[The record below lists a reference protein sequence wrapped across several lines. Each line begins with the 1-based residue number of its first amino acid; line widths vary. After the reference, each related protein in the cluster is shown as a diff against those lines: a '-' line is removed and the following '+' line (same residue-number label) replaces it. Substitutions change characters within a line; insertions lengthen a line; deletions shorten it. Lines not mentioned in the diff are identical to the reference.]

1 MIVKNIGG
9 GIALAILLL
18 SSTGLKAAVTH
29 SGGSATQ
36 QQQPKTRI
44 LSGTVLDAVT
54 NEPVI
59 GAAVQ
64 VRGRQGGEI
73 TDLDG
78 IFTINVPSGAVF
90 TIPGWNPSYRIM
102 AVSATGER
110 TEVRP

>member
-1 MIVKNIGG
+1 MTSFN
-9 GIALAILLL
+9 
-18 SSTGLKAAVTH
+18 
-29 SGGSATQ
+29 
-36 QQQPKTRI
+36 R
-44 LSGTVLDAVT
+44 TVG
-54 NEPVI
+54 EPVI
-59 GAAVQ
+59 GADVQ

-78 IFTINVPSGAVF
+78 MFTINVPSGAVI

>member
-1 MIVKNIGG
+1 MTSFNRT
-9 GIALAILLL
+9 A
-18 SSTGLKAAVTH
+18 
-29 SGGSATQ
+29 
-36 QQQPKTRI
+36 
-44 LSGTVLDAVT
+44 D
-54 NEPVI
+54 EPVI

-73 TDLDG
+73 TDHDG
-78 IFTINVPSGAVF
+78 MFTINVPSGAVF